1 MTGLTD
7 EEKIQKV
14 LQHRADVR
22 EIERYYEKHYGLFQ
36 LTQMTR
42 IRMEQFSNKL
52 RFPSLI
58 GYKYGIDKDTI
69 EVVFDALASNE
80 VTYNGKNLMDDAYDL
95 MSRHI
100 REFSEDDEVVEVK
113 GKDDQVSFTFSD
125 GKCVTCDRNE
135 LR

>member
-58 GYKYGIDKDTI
+58 GYKYGTDKDTI

-80 VTYNGKNLMDDAYDL
+80 VTYNGKNLMDDAYNL

-100 REFSEDDEVVEVK
+100 REFSEDDEVVEVQ
-113 GKDDQVSFTFSD
+113 GKDDQVSFKFSD
-125 GKCVTCDRNE
+125 GKCVTYDRNE

>member
-22 EIERYYEKHYGLFQ
+22 ESEHCYKKHYGLFQ

-42 IRMEQFSNKL
+42 IRMEQFSDKL
-52 RFPSLI
+52 RFPTLI

-69 EVVFDALASNE
+69 EVVFDALAFNE
-80 VTYNGKNLMDDAYDL
+80 VTYNGNLMDDAYDL

-100 REFSEDDEVVEVK
+100 REFSEDDEVVEVQ
-113 GKDDQVSFTFSD
+113 GKDDQISFKFYD
-125 GKCVTCDRNE
+125 GKCVTYDRNE

>member
-14 LQHRADVR
+14 LQHRAGVR
-22 EIERYYEKHYGLFQ
+22 ESERCYERHYGLFQ

-42 IRMEQFSNKL
+42 IRVEQSGGDNL
-52 RFPSLI
+52 FPKLI

-69 EVVFDALASNE
+69 EVIFDSKAFNE
-80 VTYNGKNLMDDAYDL
+80 VTYNGNLMDDAYDL
-95 MSRHI
+95 MNQRME
-100 REFSEDDEVVEVK
+100 EFSEDDEVVEVK

>member
-52 RFPSLI
+52 LFPSLI

-69 EVVFDALASNE
+69 EVVFDALAFNE
-80 VTYNGKNLMDDAYDL
+80 VTYNGNLMDDAYDL

-113 GKDDQVSFTFSD
+113 GKDDQVSFKFSD
-125 GKCVTCDRNE
+125 GKCVTYDKNE

>member
-1 MTGLTD
+1 MNTD
-7 EEKIQKV
+7 LLVVIDQNK
-14 LQHRADVR
+14 
-22 EIERYYEKHYGLFQ
+22 IERYYEKHYGLFQ

-69 EVVFDALASNE
+69 EVVFDALAFNE

-95 MSRHI
+95 MDRHI
-100 REFSEDDEVVEVK
+100 REFSEDDEVVEVQ
-113 GKDDQVSFTFSD
+113 GKDDQVSFKLSD
-125 GKCVTCDRNE
+125 GKCLTYDRNE

>member
-69 EVVFDALASNE
+69 EVVFDALAFNE
-80 VTYNGKNLMDDAYDL
+80 VTYNGNLMDDAYDL

-125 GKCVTCDRNE
+125 GKCVTYNRNE